1 MLEIELRNLSLGFGD
16 RTLFSDARLSIYTG
30 DKIGLIGAN
39 GCGKTTLL
47 RALLEK
53 EPQNGIYRA
62 PGLSIGYLE
71 QQQGNSFTGTV
82 WQAASEACSDIF
94 RLEEE
99 LERISAAMAEAQ
111 GGELE
116 RISEKYSRMH
126 EEFERRGGYGVNSRI
141 LGVLRGIG
149 LTDEYFDR
157 DTSVLSGGEKARLAF
172 ARLLLSG
179 HDILLLD
186 EPTNHLDL
194 RAAQWLTDFLCSL
207 KTTVLVVS
215 HDRYLLDRLCG
226 TIAEIYAGRMYSYK
240 GNYTAF
246 REKTQQ
252 QRRLQEKQYQ
262 EQQQEIK
269 RQQEIIKQFRSFNR
283 EKSIRAAESRE
294 KALARMELV
303 EAPETVKPMTL
314 RFAPFVH
321 TGSEVLALRNM
332 TAQYPGKQLISPFSL
347 TLLSASRVCIV
358 GDNGCGKTTLLESLL
373 GRREHSGEVKWGA
386 GVKIGYYDQHHRE
399 LDPENTVL
407 DEIWRGDRRLTQ
419 TQVRSAAAAML
430 FSGEDVFKKVK
441 TLSGGEKARTALCR
455 LALSGCNVLL
465 LDEPTN
471 HLDIDSREVLEEA
484 LGAYE
489 GTIIC
494 VSHDRYFIN
503 RLASEIWQIKDGA
516 LTRYP
521 GNYDDYVAAVSPKA
535 QQQEQAP
542 VNKTAEAKKRA
553 ALRETRQAQ
562 KQLKQQKAALEGDI
576 VALEKEKGELENLF
590 ASSEIYADTDRLMKS
605 QERYRSV
612 NERLEQLYD
621 EYLTLE

>member
-82 WQAASEACSDIF
+82 RQAASEACSDIF

-157 DTSVLSGGEKARLAF
+157 DTSVLSGGEKARLAI

-186 EPTNHLDL
+186 EPTNHLD
-194 RAAQWLTDFLCSL
+194 
-207 KTTVLVVS
+207 
-215 HDRYLLDRLCG
+215 
-226 TIAEIYAGRMYSYK
+226 M
-240 GNYTAF
+240 
-246 REKTQQ
+246 
-252 QRRLQEKQYQ
+252 
-262 EQQQEIK
+262 
-269 RQQEIIKQFRSFNR
+269 
-283 EKSIRAAESRE
+283 
-294 KALARMELV
+294 
-303 EAPETVKPMTL
+303 
-314 RFAPFVH
+314 
-321 TGSEVLALRNM
+321 
-332 TAQYPGKQLISPFSL
+332 
-347 TLLSASRVCIV
+347 
-358 GDNGCGKTTLLESLL
+358 
-373 GRREHSGEVKWGA
+373 
-386 GVKIGYYDQHHRE
+386 
-399 LDPENTVL
+399 
-407 DEIWRGDRRLTQ
+407 
-419 TQVRSAAAAML
+419 
-430 FSGEDVFKKVK
+430 
-441 TLSGGEKARTALCR
+441 
-455 LALSGCNVLL
+455 
-465 LDEPTN
+465 
-471 HLDIDSREVLEEA
+471 DSREVLEEA

-576 VALEKEKGELENLF
+576 AALEKEKGELENLF
-590 ASSEIYADTDRLMKS
+590 ASGEIYADTDRLMKS

>member
-1 MLEIELRNLSLGFGD
+1 M
-16 RTLFSDARLSIYTG
+16 
-30 DKIGLIGAN
+30 
-39 GCGKTTLL
+39 
-47 RALLEK
+47 
-53 EPQNGIYRA
+53 
-62 PGLSIGYLE
+62 
-71 QQQGNSFTGTV
+71 
-82 WQAASEACSDIF
+82 
-94 RLEEE
+94 
-99 LERISAAMAEAQ
+99 
-111 GGELE
+111 
-116 RISEKYSRMH
+116 
-126 EEFERRGGYGVNSRI
+126 
-141 LGVLRGIG
+141 
-149 LTDEYFDR
+149 
-157 DTSVLSGGEKARLAF
+157 
-172 ARLLLSG
+172 
-179 HDILLLD
+179 
-186 EPTNHLDL
+186 
-194 RAAQWLTDFLCSL
+194 
-207 KTTVLVVS
+207 
-215 HDRYLLDRLCG
+215 
-226 TIAEIYAGRMYSYK
+226 
-240 GNYTAF
+240 
-246 REKTQQ
+246 
-252 QRRLQEKQYQ
+252 
-262 EQQQEIK
+262 
-269 RQQEIIKQFRSFNR
+269 
-283 EKSIRAAESRE
+283 
-294 KALARMELV
+294 
-303 EAPETVKPMTL
+303 
-314 RFAPFVH
+314 
-321 TGSEVLALRNM
+321 
-332 TAQYPGKQLISPFSL
+332 
-347 TLLSASRVCIV
+347 

-471 HLDIDSREVLEEA
+471 HLDMDSREVLEEA
-484 LGAYE
+484 LGAYG
-489 GTIIC
+489 GTVIC

-553 ALRETRQAQ
+553 ALREARLTQ

-576 VALEKEKGELENLF
+576 AALEKEKGELENLF

>member
-82 WQAASEACSDIF
+82 RQAASEACSDIF

-157 DTSVLSGGEKARLAF
+157 DTSVLSGGEKARLAI

-226 TIAEIYAGRMYSYK
+226 SVAEIYAGRMYSYK
-240 GNYTAF
+240 GN
-246 REKTQQ
+246 
-252 QRRLQEKQYQ
+252 
-262 EQQQEIK
+262 
-269 RQQEIIKQFRSFNR
+269 
-283 EKSIRAAESRE
+283 
-294 KALARMELV
+294 
-303 EAPETVKPMTL
+303 
-314 RFAPFVH
+314 
-321 TGSEVLALRNM
+321 
-332 TAQYPGKQLISPFSL
+332 
-347 TLLSASRVCIV
+347 
-358 GDNGCGKTTLLESLL
+358 
-373 GRREHSGEVKWGA
+373 
-386 GVKIGYYDQHHRE
+386 
-399 LDPENTVL
+399 
-407 DEIWRGDRRLTQ
+407 
-419 TQVRSAAAAML
+419 
-430 FSGEDVFKKVK
+430 
-441 TLSGGEKARTALCR
+441 
-455 LALSGCNVLL
+455 
-465 LDEPTN
+465 
-471 HLDIDSREVLEEA
+471 
-484 LGAYE
+484 
-489 GTIIC
+489 
-494 VSHDRYFIN
+494 
-503 RLASEIWQIKDGA
+503 
-516 LTRYP
+516 
-521 GNYDDYVAAVSPKA
+521 
-535 QQQEQAP
+535 
-542 VNKTAEAKKRA
+542 
-553 ALRETRQAQ
+553 
-562 KQLKQQKAALEGDI
+562 
-576 VALEKEKGELENLF
+576 
-590 ASSEIYADTDRLMKS
+590 
-605 QERYRSV
+605 
-612 NERLEQLYD
+612 
-621 EYLTLE
+621 